1 MIWSP
6 CGLCELQVF
15 GRPVHTHFDQDFC
28 FFSSW
33 SLKDPP
39 PARGACPLGPVLWP
53 WVKAPTLFGKQGLRS
68 YLLIMW
74 LTISHVEAYPTWLVR
89 RGSEDVWSPHFDRIV
104 KYFFRLPGK
113 YSASWY
119 QQCGRQLGEET
130 LPVVLEIASALLG
143 SLFVFFINGLF
154 MEFASSLVLYFD
166 LRWILYRSNSLFA
179 VCLVFLWVLW
189 IPTLGLF

>member
-1 MIWSP
+1 MVPLWPLGVTSLWST
-6 CGLCELQVF
+6 
-15 GRPVHTHFDQDFC
+15 RPHALWSRFL
-28 FFSSW
+28 FFLLLIIEGS
-33 SLKDPP
+33 PP

-130 LPVVLEIASALLG
+130 LPVVLEIASHLG
-143 SLFVFFINGLF
+143 SLFVFHKWVIHGICFLF
-154 MEFASSLVLYFD
+154 GP
-166 LRWILYRSNSLFA
+166 
-179 VCLVFLWVLW
+179 VFRLEIGFVPLQ
-189 IPTLGLF
+189 